1 MRKSTAT
8 EHSNQLGD
16 WSKWAAKKSNRQFF
30 TTAIETMHKFNVGNR
45 GLMTIG
51 LVGARDIP
59 GVVLRR
65 AQSILRWDQ
74 RPSHWSHAF
83 LIGRTWKGKGDINK
97 LPIYEIPLFSRN
109 SGFPRPENNGVTP
122 NSTLG
127 LYSDANI
134 DANVALICVVAREF
148 KKKKRCSVTN
158 LSNKDVKAIVE
169 RAKDYNYD
177 RLRYDF
183 WNSLSVWHRYLWSE
197 GEGRNPLREGF
208 PICASSYVEMAFEAI
223 GLDLVPSTS
232 ERNSAPEH
240 IWNAARWWY
249 QHSHLEH
256 DDTESAYEMVGC
268 YAIRD
273 PGCSII
279 SANESS
285 Q

>member
-8 EHSNQLGD
+8 TRSDQLGD
-16 WSKWAAKKSNRQFF
+16 WSEWAAGKTNSEFF
-30 TTAIETMHKFNVGNR
+30 RAAFIAMEEFHVGNQ

-51 LVGARDIP
+51 LIGSRDIP

-65 AQSILRWDQ
+65 AQSILRWDR
-74 RPSHWSHAF
+74 RPSLWSHAF
-83 LIGRTWKGKGDINK
+83 LTGRAWKGKGK
-97 LPIYEIPLFSRN
+97 LNTIPIYEIPLFSRN
-109 SGFPRPENNGVTP
+109 TGFPRPENNGVTP
-122 NSTLG
+122 NSKLG

-134 DANVALICVVAREF
+134 DANVALIAVGAREF
-148 KKKKRCSVTN
+148 KKGTRCGVTN
-158 LSNKDVKAIVE
+158 LSKKDVDAVAA

-177 RLRYDF
+177 RMRYDF
-183 WNSLSVWHRYLWSE
+183 WDSLSAWHRYLWSE
-197 GEGRNPLREGF
+197 GEGQNPLRAGI

-240 IWNAARWWY
+240 IWNAAKWWY
-249 QHSHLEH
+249 QHSHIDH
-256 DDTESAYEMVGC
+256 DDTESSYEMMGC

-279 SANESS
+279 D
-285 Q
+285 